1 VIDRSN
7 VDFFD
12 IFKIM
17 MFPEN
22 IKLEPTKKTPWVIF
36 EQGRVFI
43 MGRSISENPGDFY
56 KPLIEWI
63 KGYSENEGERIKVEL
78 GFEYINTSSIKWI
91 LAFLKAMSEI
101 KDFTRRV
108 RVIWYYEHDDMD
120 MFDLGFILKSFIEC
134 PFIAIELDLMNRK
147 SYEKILLYPL

>member
-1 VIDRSN
+1 MVLP
-7 VDFFD
+7 V
-12 IFKIM
+12 
-17 MFPEN
+17 N
-22 IKLEPTKKTPWVIF
+22 IKIEPTKKTPWIIF
-36 EQGRVFI
+36 ERGRIFI

-63 KGYSENEGERIKVEL
+63 KEYPVEESEKIKVEL

-91 LAFLKAMSEI
+91 LAFLKTMSEM
-101 KDFTRRV
+101 KDFTRKV
-108 RVIWYYEHDDMD
+108 RVIWYYEHDDLD

-134 PFIAIELDLMNRK
+134 PFVAIELDLMNRA